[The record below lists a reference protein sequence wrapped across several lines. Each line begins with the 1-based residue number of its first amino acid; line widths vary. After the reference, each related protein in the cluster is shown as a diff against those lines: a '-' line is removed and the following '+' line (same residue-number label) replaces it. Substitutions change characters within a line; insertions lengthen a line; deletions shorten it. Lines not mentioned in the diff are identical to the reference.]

1 MGAHIGSDANR
12 YGRSVRQSTGSTVA
26 TALRGHSAK
35 WKVSIRDTRTGE
47 GWKFQKLNRFSFRF
61 SVKVLMSLCQQSEGQ
76 PLAGVVVIG
85 DGHSARAIALAG
97 SSMGLPVLW
106 AKGGTANL
114 DGMHREVSSASFFF
128 NN

>member
-1 MGAHIGSDANR
+1 M
-12 YGRSVRQSTGSTVA
+12 
-26 TALRGHSAK
+26 SAERNIIYQEFYNK
-35 WKVSIRDTRTGE
+35 TEISEFLIK
-47 GWKFQKLNRFSFRF
+47 KKKSFRRF

-76 PLAGVVVIG
+76 PLAGVIVIG

-114 DGMHREVSSASFFF
+114 DGMHREVSTQTVHLFFF
-128 NN
+128 PLEVFVAQLFVYL

>member
-1 MGAHIGSDANR
+1 M
-12 YGRSVRQSTGSTVA
+12 
-26 TALRGHSAK
+26 L
-35 WKVSIRDTRTGE
+35 
-47 GWKFQKLNRFSFRF
+47 L
-61 SVKVLMSLCQQSEGQ
+61 SLCQKSDGQ

-114 DGMHREVSSASFFF
+114 DGMHREVCLIYFVYIQKKKKYHINVGYDCYLKTFLFLFF
-128 NN
+128 